1 MRGKAQ
7 PAQQSP
13 TTTPSAQPPTRWR
26 RAFPYHWDVDDF
38 VSRRQLLQWAV
49 LTSGALFAGTAIL
62 AVLGWFGTRRRG
74 TPRAI
79 VRAQEVA
86 EGEAFYF
93 RYPEPDEQ
101 AMLLHLPGGQFVAY
115 SQKCTHL
122 ACGVYYQPER
132 DRLYCPCHEGVFDP
146 RTGEPLAGP
155 PQRRLPRI
163 VLRRDGDTLI
173 ALEEV
178 P

>member
-1 MRGKAQ
+1 MTGKTQ
-7 PAQQSP
+7 PSQDVP
-13 TTTPSAQPPTRWR
+13 TTAHQPSRWR

-49 LTSGALFAGTAIL
+49 LTSGALFTGTAIL
-62 AVLGWFGTRRRG
+62 AVFGWLGTRRRG
-74 TPRAI
+74 TPQPI
-79 VRAQEVA
+79 VRAQQVA

-93 RYPEPDEQ
+93 RYPEPDEP
-101 AMLLHLPGGQFVAY
+101 AMLLHLPGGEFVAY

-146 RTGEPLAGP
+146 RTGAPLAGP